1 MSTMYEMIMDLP
13 LFKGVGKDQVSLF
26 LEKTNVGFS
35 NYNDGDTVIA
45 LGEEATMVKFVISGS
60 VKIIHSLASCPIMI
74 EEYCDPGRVLGADRL
89 FGMTT
94 GYPFWVKAVG
104 KTSIMEFSKGQ
115 YVNLLHSDRI
125 YMLNFFNYLSLRA
138 QRPIEAICDYG
149 DGGIRSRLSLLIGIM
164 TSPGSNKI
172 YIKASDEALSRYC
185 STDEGTLARWKRD
198 MEDSGVVECTPL
210 GIRILSRA
218 EFL

>member
-1 MSTMYEMIMDLP
+1 MPHNDR
-13 LFKGVGKDQVSLF
+13 GVLR
-26 LEKTNVGFS
+26 
-35 NYNDGDTVIA
+35 
-45 LGEEATMVKFVISGS
+45 
-60 VKIIHSLASCPIMI
+60 PR
-74 EEYCDPGRVLGADRL
+74 RVLGADRL

-104 KTSIMEFSKGQ
+104 KTSIMEFSKEQ

-185 STDEGTLARWKRD
+185 STDEGTLTVEKRYGGFRG
-198 MEDSGVVECTPL
+198 SGMHAPWHSHTVACRIFIMAFHIFFAIFASRKDIVPPYIQCFVM
-210 GIRILSRA
+210 GII
-218 EFL
+218 

>member
-1 MSTMYEMIMDLP
+1 MASMYEMLMDLP
-13 LFKGVGKDQVSLF
+13 LFKGVGKDQISNF
-26 LEKTNVGFS
+26 LEKTNINFL
-35 NYNDGDTVIA
+35 NYHDTEILVECGDPVK
-45 LGEEATMVKFVISGS
+45 MVRFVMTGR
-60 VKIIHSLASCPIMI
+60 VRIIHPLKSAAISV
-74 EEYCDPGRVLGADRL
+74 EEIAGFGRVLGAERL

-94 GYPFWVKAVG
+94 GFPYRTVSLG
-104 KTSIMEFSKGQ
+104 KTSIMEFSKEQ

>member
-104 KTSIMEFSKGQ
+104 Q
-115 YVNLLHSDRI
+115 YL
-125 YMLNFFNYLSLRA
+125 
-138 QRPIEAICDYG
+138 
-149 DGGIRSRLSLLIGIM
+149 
-164 TSPGSNKI
+164 
-172 YIKASDEALSRYC
+172 
-185 STDEGTLARWKRD
+185 LARQ
-198 MEDSGVVECTPL
+198 
-210 GIRILSRA
+210 A
-218 EFL
+218 